1 MLKINTKGKRKIL
14 LEDFS
19 VSPGENV
26 LDQEILTEI
35 IVPSVQLRCGTA
47 FRKIMRTSVDLA
59 KVNGAV
65 RISITNGKCDDI
77 RIVLGGVASRPI
89 RVRRAENTIR
99 GEKIDGE
106 VIRKTAEEA
115 VREISPI
122 TDVRST
128 AQYRAQVSKV
138 LVTRLIELAIEQSDG
153 E

>member
-1 MLKINTKGKRKIL
+1 MRV
-14 LEDFS
+14 ES
-19 VSPGENV
+19 
-26 LDQEILTEI
+26 I
-35 IVPSVQLRCGTA
+35 I
-47 FRKIMRTSVDLA
+47 
-59 KVNGAV
+59 
-65 RISITNGKCDDI
+65 
-77 RIVLGGVASRPI
+77 
-89 RVRRAENTIR
+89 RAEDAIR

-128 AQYRAQVSKV
+128 AQYRAQVNKV